1 MVRHAQENP
10 GSAMQ
15 TFRSDA
21 AIASSQPVQS
31 AVARIKSAELFQQ
44 AREIEIEH
52 QGRIYRLRLTQLN
65 KLILTA

>member
-21 AIASSQPVQS
+21 AIASSQPGQS

-52 QGRIYRLRLTQLN
+52 QGRIYRLRLTQMN